1 MKQKKLLAALT
12 AGCLVCSTLPL
23 AAFAQPDG
31 GLNDLNTGARET
43 QTIAENGQ
51 SPALTPGYTQNA
63 SLSSENAAVSTAPA
77 DGGATEHNVAVSV
90 TSADGKTT
98 EYNTDLLSAISTADD
113 GDVIKLLKDVTI
125 DAESELKS
133 VKTDGKFTLDLAG
146 YSITSDQ
153 DETVVEIQSG
163 GDVTVKDS
171 AEDNGT
177 VRTKGYFATV
187 EGDGKLTVEDG
198 DFVNNNAALEPGA
211 FSVFHVYELSATPA
225 PTASPES
232 TATPEVTSTPTASAD
247 AAASPTINPEYA
259 SIFGEYAQT
268 AEESPTPETTATP
281 EVTASPVPTASA
293 AAAPTATAAPGIDVK
308 SGLLINGGSFTSA
321 KSPITYSG
329 KVQIGIND
337 GAFITGVGYAPI
349 SSADQSAIGADII
362 LPEGKALSAIE
373 NDENDTV
380 TYAVTQAQDIAS
392 VGEEKYTTLGE
403 AFAAA
408 EDGSTIKL
416 VSDATAAQDAVVPE
430 GKTLI
435 LDLSGYDYNNVSGA
449 AITVSNGGGISIID
463 GGETKGSLSG
473 LSGAVCAVSAAD
485 STITIDGA
493 VLMSGSGAAVNA
505 DAGSSNVAINITGGA
520 YVAGINDQAASS
532 MINIQADE
540 NTAPIIAAS
549 AQGDALYTENG
560 SVNINGG
567 ELTAQRAIYLGT
579 GASAEITDGSISGT
593 IYMTGATLNISGGEF
608 VSDGYVIDMTSGC
621 ALDISGGSFRNASAG
636 AYPVIN
642 MFDAAMQS
650 EVVNTIDISG
660 GTFEIVNNHII
671 IAAASAEINISDGIF
686 TSSYSNTGT
695 PEEASAACDSIIYA
709 CDNYTS
715 ALNIT
720 GGTFTTSDGGSVIT
734 PGTLGSMTVALDGGI
749 FNSNL
754 VAGEN
759 AATEPNTIAVGNTA
773 LTANAAVIAADKLPA
788 NFTATDI
795 TLGGA
800 AYKMVGEAEVGVGRI
815 GSEFYTDA
823 EAFDEA
829 IKNIDENDTVINIFE
844 DVTLG
849 GEINIP
855 TETTVTIKDGKT
867 VKLLGGAAL
876 TNNGSINGSVGVQDG
891 AAMINNG
898 NINGTVYV
906 EGGADSEEPGALTNA
921 AAGRIEGRI
930 IITGTGVFENLNTE
944 EGSAPEPE
952 YVVSAIAF
960 TSDSTT
966 VVLGRTRQL
975 EVVFIPENAEAPI
988 TWSSS
993 DENVARVDEN
1003 GVVSGLS
1010 LGTATITA
1018 ICGEGEN
1025 AMTATCEVTVRQQGG
1040 VTGNLGWG
1048 EGTNTEYTVYI
1059 GNTQNGTVTAS
1070 QSRAGR
1076 GDTVTFRTSPDDG
1089 YTVYTVNVYDAYGD
1103 DVSVLKNSENSY
1115 EFTMPGSSVTIR
1127 VEFTED
1133 DVWRNPYRDVS
1144 ESDWFYD
1151 AVEYVAKNGLFYGTE
1166 TYLFSPNDTMTR
1178 AMLVTVI
1185 YRMEGMPAVS
1195 SGSTFSDV
1203 VTTEYY
1209 ADAVKWAS
1217 ANGIVNG
1224 IGYNLFAPNDNVTRE
1239 QIAAIIHRYS
1249 QYKGYATSASGNLGR
1264 FTDANA
1270 ISSWALSD
1278 LRWAVGTGLM
1288 IGHDDGRL
1296 GPADNAT
1303 RAEVATML
1311 MRYCEDIAN

>member
-1 MKQKKLLAALT
+1 MNTKNRTKKSAILLSVLVVLCCVSLIVGATLALFSGRDT
-12 AGCLVCSTLPL
+12 YPINISSGDIAIETQVSLDGVLRQSGTQSEPELIL
-23 AAFAQPDG
+23 NADGSDSMTIPDG
-31 GLNDLNTGARET
+31 VSEGGTLGTVAIADPAEGAAEGTVKAISLTGLGEGTGARFT
-43 QTIAENGQ
+43 LTITNKSNIAMKYIAYIDTGAENEQDFARASLTYWTVENGVRTQAEGGRTVAFTEGEDGNWVYAAPVTDTENGVTAAEITLEIFLPLGAEGGSADNMALVVEAMQSNAFTGNVSYGGAEYETVDEALNALADTAEPGSSHNIYLGEGEFEISGESLQRALEAVGNGTLSITGQ
-51 SPALTPGYTQNA
+51 GSDTTTISGPMEIVTSGNVEISGVTLGGLSVSGNAAAGASARTMALSARSSDPAVSLNGVAVKVADENAVDVTGVALTMSDSDIVLTDTYGGADNEPVSAIRVSGGSAVFTDVSIDADYSRGGSSPSARRPVVYAANGAQVSFIDCAVDVNTDAATSEYRITPIYVTGDQTRLTLGGDTAVVLEGRETALSGNSNGDGAYVDGNAVFAMEGNA
-63 SLSSENAAVSTAPA
+63 SL
-77 DGGATEHNVAVSV
+77 
-90 TSADGKTT
+90 
-98 EYNTDLLSAISTADD
+98 
-113 GDVIKLLKDVTI
+113 
-125 DAESELKS
+125 
-133 VKTDGKFTLDLAG
+133 
-146 YSITSDQ
+146 
-153 DETVVEIQSG
+153 
-163 GDVTVKDS
+163 
-171 AEDNGT
+171 
-177 VRTKGYFATV
+177 
-187 EGDGKLTVEDG
+187 
-198 DFVNNNAALEPGA
+198 
-211 FSVFHVYELSATPA
+211 
-225 PTASPES
+225 
-232 TATPEVTSTPTASAD
+232 
-247 AAASPTINPEYA
+247 
-259 SIFGEYAQT
+259 
-268 AEESPTPETTATP
+268 
-281 EVTASPVPTASA
+281 
-293 AAAPTATAAPGIDVK
+293 TAAYGPF
-308 SGLLINGGSFTSA
+308 LCR
-321 KSPITYSG
+321 
-329 KVQIGIND
+329 
-337 GAFITGVGYAPI
+337 
-349 SSADQSAIGADII
+349 
-362 LPEGKALSAIE
+362 
-373 NDENDTV
+373 
-380 TYAVTQAQDIAS
+380 
-392 VGEEKYTTLGE
+392 
-403 AFAAA
+403 
-408 EDGSTIKL
+408 
-416 VSDATAAQDAVVPE
+416 
-430 GKTLI
+430 
-435 LDLSGYDYNNVSGA
+435 GA
-449 AITVSNGGGISIID
+449 A
-463 GGETKGSLSG
+463 
-473 LSGAVCAVSAAD
+473 
-485 STITIDGA
+485 
-493 VLMSGSGAAVNA
+493 
-505 DAGSSNVAINITGGA
+505 
-520 YVAGINDQAASS
+520 
-532 MINIQADE
+532 
-540 NTAPIIAAS
+540 
-549 AQGDALYTENG
+549 
-560 SVNINGG
+560 
-567 ELTAQRAIYLGT
+567 
-579 GASAEITDGSISGT
+579 
-593 IYMTGATLNISGGEF
+593 F
-608 VSDGYVIDMTSGC
+608 
-621 ALDISGGSFRNASAG
+621 DISGNAKVEA
-636 AYPVIN
+636 AYFAINGNNTNGTMTINIADNAQISSLFDVAIYMPNVGTIN
-642 MFDAAMQS
+642 MTGGTIEGNWAGIHAKMG
-650 EVVNTIDISG
+650 TIDISG

-695 PEEASAACDSIIYA
+695 PEEASAACDGIIYA

-734 PGTLGSMTVALDGGI
+734 PGTLGSMSVVLDGGI

-759 AATEPNTIAVGNTA
+759 TATEPNTIAVGNTN

-800 AYKMVGEAEVGVGRI
+800 AYKMVGEAEAGVGRI

-844 DVTLG
+844 DVTLS

-855 TETTVTIKDGKT
+855 AETTVTIKDGKT
-867 VKLLGGAAL
+867 VKLSDGCSL

-898 NINGTVYV
+898 NISGAIYID
-906 EGGADSEEPGALTNA
+906 GGADSEEPGALTNA

-1018 ICGEGEN
+1018 TCGEGEN

-1048 EGTNTEYTVYI
+1048 EGNNTEYTVYI
-1059 GNTQNGTVTAS
+1059 GNTRNGTVTAS

-1089 YTVYTVNVYDAYGD
+1089 YTVYTVNVYDAYGA

-1151 AVEYVAKNGLFYGTE
+1151 AVEYVAQNGLFYGTE

-1185 YRMEGMPAVS
+1185 YRMEGMPVVS

-1203 VTTEYY
+1203 VTDEYY

-1264 FTDANA
+1264 FTDANM